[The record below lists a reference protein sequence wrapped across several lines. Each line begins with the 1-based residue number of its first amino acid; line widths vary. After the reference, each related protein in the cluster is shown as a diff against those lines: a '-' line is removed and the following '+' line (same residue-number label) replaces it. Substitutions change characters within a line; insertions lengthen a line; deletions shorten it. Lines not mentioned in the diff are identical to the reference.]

1 MHCEARVQATGAPGV
16 YYLATVGYTVAT
28 AACGWRRSDHSCL
41 WPAGSS
47 GRKPLA
53 TTQSRKQALVTAQSR
68 KEAFGETDNTVLQDR
83 EMEEEVPYYKDYAVG
98 DSLQI
103 VWGCST
109 KILLR
114 LSTNRLKTKQSF
126 FQANAT
132 RGVIAAL
139 VVVAI
144 FLGYAILDR

>member
-1 MHCEARVQATGAPGV
+1 M
-16 YYLATVGYTVAT
+16 
-28 AACGWRRSDHSCL
+28 
-41 WPAGSS
+41 
-47 GRKPLA
+47 
-53 TTQSRKQALVTAQSR
+53 TAQSR

-83 EMEEEVPYYKDYAVG
+83 EMEEEVPYYKDYAVE
-98 DSLQI
+98 DSLSSF
-103 VWGCST
+103 ST
-109 KILLR
+109 Y
-114 LSTNRLKTKQSF
+114 RLKTKRDF

>member
-1 MHCEARVQATGAPGV
+1 M
-16 YYLATVGYTVAT
+16 
-28 AACGWRRSDHSCL
+28 
-41 WPAGSS
+41 
-47 GRKPLA
+47 
-53 TTQSRKQALVTAQSR
+53 TAQPR

-83 EMEEEVPYYKDYAVG
+83 EMEEEVPYYKDYAVE
-98 DSLQI
+98 DSL
-103 VWGCST
+103 S
-109 KILLR
+109 R
-114 LSTNRLKTKQSF
+114 FSTNRLKTKRDF